1 MKYSLLLLCLV
12 LCLSLVSC
20 VRFIDPNE
28 PAESE
33 KESESAEVTDPA
45 TDPETFPETDPASD
59 PETDPETETEPD
71 GETLPN
77 DPDPDHT
84 ARY

>member
-45 TDPETFPETDPASD
+45 TDPDTPPETN
-59 PETDPETETEPD
+59 PETDPETEPETD

>member
-33 KESESAEVTDPA
+33 STEVTDPA

-59 PETDPETETEPD
+59 PDPETETD

>member
-12 LCLSLVSC
+12 LCLALVSC
-20 VRFIDPNE
+20 VHFVDPNE

-33 KESESAEVTDPA
+33 RETEGAEVTDPA
-45 TDPETFPETDPASD
+45 TDPETNPETS
-59 PETDPETETEPD
+59 PETEGESE

-77 DPDPDHT
+77 EPDPDHT

>member
-33 KESESAEVTDPA
+33 KESESAEGTDPATDPA
-45 TDPETFPETDPASD
+45 TDPET
-59 PETDPETETEPD
+59 DPETEPETD

>member
-33 KESESAEVTDPA
+33 SAEVTDPA
-45 TDPETFPETDPASD
+45 TDPETFPETESDTD
-59 PETDPETETEPD
+59 PETDPETEPETD

>member
-33 KESESAEVTDPA
+33 SAEVTDPA
-45 TDPETFPETDPASD
+45 TDPDTPPETN
-59 PETDPETETEPD
+59 PETDPETEPETD

>member
-45 TDPETFPETDPASD
+45 TDPETFPETN
-59 PETDPETETEPD
+59 PETEPETD